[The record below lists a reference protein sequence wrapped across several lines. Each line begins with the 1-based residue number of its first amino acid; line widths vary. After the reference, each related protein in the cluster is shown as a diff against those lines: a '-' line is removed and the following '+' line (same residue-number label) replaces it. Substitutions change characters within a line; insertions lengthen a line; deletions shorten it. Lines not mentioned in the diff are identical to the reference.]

1 MSEILLRPFNGCLED
16 AQGILAVDRVT
27 FNDCPYLPEKIV
39 RLLAGGEQR
48 AWVAEAG
55 GSVVGFVSA
64 FPTRTLQAENWEID
78 LLAVHPQHRGQ
89 GIGTALIK
97 LAVAGATG
105 SGATLRHGSGQAR
118 ARAAVA
124 VRNRASRRAFE
135 AAGFQSPSVAHHL
148 MRCDVAGATAR
159 PPVPGMEAVR
169 PQVTEADA
177 RGVLR
182 LAPALPLTVS
192 EVIRLANVG
201 GNTLLV
207 VERDGRVSA
216 FVELVRVQTL
226 LYAGAWVEMLVTPAL
241 SPLPFV
247 LEPKPW
253 VLEPQ
258 DQGDQGSLGQMTKGH
273 IEGSHP
279 DEAVPLIAAA
289 VEWVKAEGLDEIGG
303 LVAAGD
309 WRLRQAFAGE
319 GFLFEGD
326 YLVMTQALP

>member
-16 AQGILAVDRVT
+16 ARGILAVDRVT
-27 FNDCPYLPEKIV
+27 FNDCPYPPEKIV
-39 RLLAGGEQR
+39 RLLTAGEQR

-64 FPTRTLQAENWEID
+64 FPTRTLQAESWEID

-105 SGATLRHGSGQAR
+105 SGATLRHGPWSFGPRTKGSRQAR

-124 VRNRASRRAFE
+124 VKNRASRRAFE

-226 LYAGAWVEMLVTPAL
+226 LYAGAWVEMLVTRAL
-241 SPLPFV
+241 SPL
-247 LEPKPW
+247 
-253 VLEPQ
+253 
-258 DQGDQGSLGQMTKGH
+258 SLGTVLDRSVQCRRTKETKGL
-273 IEGSHP
+273 SSRTS
-279 DEAVPLIAAA
+279 A
-289 VEWVKAEGLDEIGG
+289 
-303 LVAAGD
+303 
-309 WRLRQAFAGE
+309 
-319 GFLFEGD
+319 
-326 YLVMTQALP
+326 

>member
-16 AQGILAVDRVT
+16 ARGILAVDRVT
-27 FNDCPYLPEKIV
+27 FNDCPYPPEKIV
-39 RLLAGGEQR
+39 RLLTAGEQR

-78 LLAVHPQHRGQ
+78 LLAVHPQRRGQ

-118 ARAAVA
+118 ARAVVA

-241 SPLPFV
+241 NHV
-247 LEPKPW
+247 
-253 VLEPQ
+253 
-258 DQGDQGSLGQMTKGH
+258 
-273 IEGSHP
+273 EGSHP
-279 DEAVPLIAAA
+279 DEAALLIAAA

-309 WRLRQAFAGE
+309 WRLHQAFVGE
-319 GFLFEGD
+319 GFLFAPPGVGFEGE
-326 YLVMTQALP
+326 YLVMTQTLP

>member
-1 MSEILLRPFNGCLED
+1 MSDISLRPFNGCLED

-118 ARAAVA
+118 AAVA

-135 AAGFQSPSVAHHL
+135 AAGFQSPSVARHL

-201 GNTLLV
+201 DNTLLV

-226 LYAGAWVEMLVTPAL
+226 LYAGAWVEMLVAPAL
-241 SPLPFV
+241 
-247 LEPKPW
+247 
-253 VLEPQ
+253 
-258 DQGDQGSLGQMTKGH
+258 GH
-273 IEGSHP
+273 VEGSHP
-279 DEAVPLIAAA
+279 DEAALLIAAA

-309 WRLRQAFAGE
+309 WRLRQAFVGE
-319 GFLFEGD
+319 GFIFEGE
-326 YLVMTQALP
+326 YLVMTQTLP